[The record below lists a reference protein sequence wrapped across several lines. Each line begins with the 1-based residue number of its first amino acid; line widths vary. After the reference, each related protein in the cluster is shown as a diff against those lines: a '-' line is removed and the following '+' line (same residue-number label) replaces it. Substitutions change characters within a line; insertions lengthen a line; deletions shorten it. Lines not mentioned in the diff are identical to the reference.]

1 MKSYVIF
8 EKLDEETLNS
18 FQDWLRNRERVLYRT
33 AMAELA
39 ALKKLR
45 PVYVQQKTRE
55 EQMEWMRKML
65 AWKSAEQISDHLLQ
79 VWLVRQHTS
88 MLVSFL
94 DTLGIKHNGQGVVD
108 VLPDKLDEEKLRA
121 GVDKLFEKHP
131 AGLVS
136 LYLQMFQNQTA
147 DGWPELQRL
156 LDTDPRVTLR

>member
-8 EKLDEETLNS
+8 EKLDEETLGS

-45 PVYVQQKTRE
+45 PVYVRQKTRE
-55 EQMEWMRKML
+55 EQMEWMRRML

-79 VWLVRQHTS
+79 VWLVRQHTT

-108 VLPDKLDEEKLRA
+108 TL
-121 GVDKLFEKHP
+121 
-131 AGLVS
+131 
-136 LYLQMFQNQTA
+136 
-147 DGWPELQRL
+147 PELCLFTCRCSRTRRPMVGRSCSSCWITIPALPCAETKPLSCL
-156 LDTDPRVTLR
+156 L